1 MTTLLTPPT
10 EIDVLAAT
18 RAHLEWYRTAMEQ
31 RGLAAATID
40 RRLCTVCGFYRFAHL
55 DGRIN
60 SNPAQY
66 VRRPKVQPSEGRGM
80 DRSEL
85 AQFLFTAEHY
95 DHTHAALAV
104 LLGLNGPRVSEACS
118 TDIADLA
125 FEHGHRTRHATPT
138 GTVFGERP
146 LRFNSTIQ
154 SSKRSSTV
162 ARDPVWRPLPTSVS
176 SSARAFFASRRLPW
190 NARLT
195 CRRLP
200 VTTSRPASTTSSHT
214 PGARSRIPGA
224 DRSLAMPKPWPTC
237 GMNVGN
243 VCWIFSS

>member
-1 MTTLLTPPT
+1 
-10 EIDVLAAT
+10 
-18 RAHLEWYRTAMEQ
+18 
-31 RGLAAATID
+31 
-40 RRLCTVCGFYRFAHL
+40 
-55 DGRIN
+55 
-60 SNPAQY
+60 
-66 VRRPKVQPSEGRGM
+66 M

-85 AQFLFTAEHY
+85 ARFLFTAERY

-162 ARDPVWRPLPTSVS
+162 ARNPVWRPLPTSVS

-190 NARLT
+190 HVRADLSALAGDDIAT
-195 CRRLP
+195 GLDDELP
-200 VTTSRPASTTSSHT
+200 HPRCSLPHPGGGSQPRHAETVAHVWEEFRKCVLDLQFLSLAKRPGKPYSTSSMVV
-214 PGARSRIPGA
+214 GRVGIE
-224 DRSLAMPKPWPTC
+224 PTTR
-237 GMNVGN
+237 GL
-243 VCWIFSS
+243 